1 MHLQIAIIKS
11 KSSIQHAKSGEKC
24 TSMHCA
30 TFSPQLFPCFSRL
43 LAKQWCGWFEAYRR
57 PTSDEWNFPIWAVN
71 CLISDDVCRIVWGLI
86 GNYFPGWGEKSTRI
100 FTVAFMLVYRRWHNW
115 IINRYSQLSS
125 ADICPTE
132 TSSSG
137 PLSMFASSSSM
148 NCRTFS
154 RWFRDTKAA
163 RLWSSAAEESTR
175 TKLNLKQLHCHFVF
189 TFGIEN
195 LLLAHCYRVFLGV
208 CHLVELLQQPL
219 AGSLL
224 NHSTR
229 KLNSPRIACTIH
241 FTRSHRFF
249 LHLAHSHT
257 FSPKINSEHFWL
269 WHASSSQPLQVTNS
283 FNLSSS
289 TLASQWTHLS
299 ERFFDRIFRWLTLL

>member
-1 MHLQIAIIKS
+1 MHLQIAIIKN

-30 TFSPQLFPCFSRL
+30 TFSPQLVPCFSRL
-43 LAKQWCGWFEAYRR
+43 LAKQWCGWFEAYQR

-71 CLISDDVCRIVWGLI
+71 CSISDDVCRIVWGLI
-86 GNYFPGWGEKSTRI
+86 GKYFPGWGEKSTRI

-154 RWFRDTKAA
+154 RCCRDTKAA

-175 TKLNLKQLHCHFVF
+175 TKLNLEQLII
-189 TFGIEN
+189 TLSSPSGLKI
-195 LLLAHCYRVFLGV
+195 L
-208 CHLVELLQQPL
+208 
-219 AGSLL
+219 SLL
-224 NHSTR
+224 TVIESFSVSVIWLSCFNNHSPARCWITLQE
-229 KLNSPRIACTIH
+229 LNSPYNAGSIH

-299 ERFFDRIFRWLTLL
+299 ERFFDGIFRWLTLL